1 MQIQPYETNHLDA
14 VIQLSLRA
22 WASVFDSIQS
32 AMNPDVYQ
40 AFYPDGWRVSQQK
53 AVEGV
58 CAVDDTHVWVATED
72 NSTIGFVAVKLL
84 LLWSLHAV
92 AFLRIRRHT
101 RTD

>member
-40 AFYPDGWRVSQQK
+40 AFYPDGWRV
-53 AVEGV
+53 G
-58 CAVDDTHVWVATED
+58 
-72 NSTIGFVAVKLL
+72 STDGDERLC
-84 LLWSLHAV
+84 
-92 AFLRIRRHT
+92 FLRVIFFSRDANLDAVTEAIQNVQQTIYREA
-101 RTD
+101 